1 MRIQKKELRTL
12 AKLFEEHSPL
22 FVVGGFVRN
31 KILNIPS
38 SDIDLCSFCSLDEVN
53 KILKDTE
60 FTIVTKN
67 KKLNTAEIH
76 YKNETYEYSTFR
88 EEFYEGG
95 KHNPSIVKF
104 DTNIVQDAKRRDFTI
119 NCIYYSLSTHE
130 VIDFYG
136 GTIDL
141 NKKQIKTIETP
152 ESVLKDDGARI
163 LRLARF
169 ASELSFKVEKNTFK
183 TAKQYVKNIEV
194 QSGKTK
200 LQELTK
206 VLSANDNY
214 KNIGNFEIG
223 IKILDKLDA
232 WKYIFKNNEILRDI
246 KKVFNKLN
254 ATIRKPNLEHFIY
267 DLFQYYN
274 KKQKT
279 TIGEFRKI
287 FLNSLN

>member
-38 SDIDLCSFCSLDEVN
+38 NDIDLCSYCSLDEV
-53 KILKDTE
+53 KEILKDTE
-60 FTIVTKN
+60 FSLITKN

-76 YKNETYEYSTFR
+76 FKNQVFEYSTFR

-104 DTNIVQDAKRRDFTI
+104 DTNIIQDAKRRDFTI

-141 NKKQIKTIETP
+141 NKKQIRTIETP
-152 ESVLKDDGARI
+152 EIVLKDDGTRI
-163 LRLARF
+163 LRMARF
-169 ASELSFKVEKNTFK
+169 ASELSFKIEKNTFK
-183 TAKQYVKNIEV
+183 TAKQYVNNIEV
-194 QSGKTK
+194 QSYKTK

-206 VLSANDNY
+206 ILCSNTTY

-223 IKILDKLDA
+223 IKILDKLEA
-232 WKYIFKNNEILRDI
+232 WKYIFKNNEVLKNI
-246 KKVFNKLN
+246 KTVFNKLN
-254 ATIRKPNLEHFIY
+254 ATKREPNLEHFIY
-267 DLFQYYN
+267 DLFCYY
-274 KKQKT
+274 KKKSKT
-279 TIGEFRKI
+279 TIGEFKKI
-287 FLNSLN
+287 FINSLN